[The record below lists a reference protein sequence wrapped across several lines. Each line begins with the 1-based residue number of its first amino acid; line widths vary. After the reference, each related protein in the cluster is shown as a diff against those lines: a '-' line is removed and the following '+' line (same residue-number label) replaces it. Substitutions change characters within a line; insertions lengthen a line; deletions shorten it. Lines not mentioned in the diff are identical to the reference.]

1 MVPAI
6 IYHCNAV
13 SVGTPNT
20 INLHYGRLLRSHVKV
35 YITCRSLKLDLDDL
49 TA

>member
-13 SVGTPNT
+13 SVPIPNRL
-20 INLHYGRLLRSHVKV
+20 IDKLLRPLVIAPTIRQKGD
-35 YITCRSLKLDLDDL
+35 IKLN
-49 TA
+49 